1 MIMTVTKE
9 STLNIGD
16 LLSKQSELTSFFRKN
31 NDIQVIDWDKQK
43 GAIICE
49 LWECANELKNE
60 GFKEWTKKG
69 RTTETL
75 EELTDVLFFYL
86 QTGNDL
92 GVVYEH
98 HWIEVHPTIMKQI
111 LAINTSLLSIDGI
124 LMWTVSFA
132 QYRGLVH
139 LLGFTWADILETYDL
154 KYQEN
159 IARQKRGY

>member
-1 MIMTVTKE
+1 MATRTKE
-9 STLNIGD
+9 KTLDISD
-16 LLSKQSELTSFFRKN
+16 LLLKQLELTAFFRKN
-31 NDIQVIDWDKQK
+31 NDIQVIDWDKSK

-49 LWECANELKNE
+49 LWEMANELKNE
-60 GFKEWTKKG
+60 GFKEWTVKG

-92 GVVYEH
+92 GVVEEH
-98 HWIEVHPTIMKQI
+98 HWIETHPNIMKQI

-124 LMWTVSFA
+124 LMWTLSFA
-132 QYRGLVH
+132 QYRGLVQM
-139 LLGFTWADILETYDL
+139 LGFDWEKDIIPEYDL